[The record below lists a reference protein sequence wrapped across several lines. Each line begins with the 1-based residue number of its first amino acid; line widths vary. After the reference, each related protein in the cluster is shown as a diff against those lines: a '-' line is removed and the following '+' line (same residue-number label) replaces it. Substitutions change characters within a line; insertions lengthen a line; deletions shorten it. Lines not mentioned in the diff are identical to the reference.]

1 MIADLGTK
9 ALASTRISDLKKLL
23 GMGKAKTQ
31 SGEEEKV
38 LEEGGKEKKVDIVP
52 QSVAAMAIKL
62 ITLAASLSV
71 SKAQPED
78 EEEETPSHEFYLLM
92 MIYTVLVILV
102 TVAIQSLWN
111 GGVGQVCEAFK
122 RKIAEVSL
130 QRRMSHRQSSRC
142 LLERAVWRKDLHT
155 CTQLLV
161 RRAAVRTVRGWRSDP
176 WPSSRWLASPALV
189 RTDRGWRR
197 DPWPSSQ
204 RLCTPMRT
212 GWRVML
218 IL

>member
-38 LEEGGKEKKVDIVP
+38 LKEGGKEKKVDIVP

-78 EEEETPSHEFYLLM
+78 EEEETPSHEFY
-92 MIYTVLVILV
+92 IVV
-102 TVAIQSLWN
+102 
-111 GGVGQVCEAFK
+111 
-122 RKIAEVSL
+122 
-130 QRRMSHRQSSRC
+130 
-142 LLERAVWRKDLHT
+142 
-155 CTQLLV
+155 
-161 RRAAVRTVRGWRSDP
+161 P
-176 WPSSRWLASPALV
+176 PS
-189 RTDRGWRR
+189 
-197 DPWPSSQ
+197 
-204 RLCTPMRT
+204 
-212 GWRVML
+212 
-218 IL
+218 